1 MSRKSD
7 HLVAIKEVA
16 ELSGLS
22 VPTLCR
28 YENEGKMPRAIRYSP
43 RCVRWPRPII
53 MQWLQGE
60 WEPTPIS
67 SNGEV

>member
-1 MSRKSD
+1 MSKKSD
-7 HLVAIKEVA
+7 HLVSIKEVA

-22 VPTLCR
+22 VPTLNR
-28 YENEGKMPRAIRYSP
+28 YEREGKMPKARRFSA
-43 RCVRWPRPII
+43 RCVRWPRPIV